1 MGKPTNKVAEICNLK
16 FQDFKKIHSIDES
29 DIFVS
34 YFGELSQEMVNDISI
49 ETEEKMINSGDKK
62 VVVKKAFNILVE
74 GLQNIRLHGGRDSN
88 NVQTS
93 CLVIVQNKQN
103 YKILFGNLISNKI
116 IKLITSKIDLINSS
130 NLDQIKEMYVTT
142 LTNGIIS
149 KKGGAGLGFI
159 TMAMKS
165 KNNLDFNFEAIDS
178 EISCFS
184 VELTLNRA

>member
-1 MGKPTNKVAEICNLK
+1 MGKPTNNVAEICNLK
-16 FQDFKKIHSIDES
+16 FEDFKKIHSIDES

-34 YFGELSQEMVNDISI
+34 HFGELSQEMVNDISI

>member
-16 FQDFKKIHSIDES
+16 FEDFKKIHSIDES
-29 DIFVS
+29 DVFVS
-34 YFGELSQEMVNDISI
+34 YFGELSQGMVNEISI

-93 CLVIVQNKQN
+93 CLVIVQNKKN
-103 YKILFGNLISNKI
+103 YKILFGNLIPNNI
-116 IKLITSKIDLINSS
+116 IKLISSKIELINSS
-130 NLDQIKEMYVTT
+130 NLDQIKEMYVAT

-184 VELTLNRA
+184 VELTLNRV

>member
-1 MGKPTNKVAEICNLK
+1 
-16 FQDFKKIHSIDES
+16 
-29 DIFVS
+29 
-34 YFGELSQEMVNDISI
+34 MVNEISI

-93 CLVIVQNKQN
+93 CLVIVQNKKN
-103 YKILFGNLISNKI
+103 YKILFGNLIPNNI
-116 IKLITSKIDLINSS
+116 IKLISSKIELINSS
-130 NLDQIKEMYVTT
+130 NLDQIKEMYVAT

-184 VELTLNRA
+184 VELTLNRV

>member
-16 FQDFKKIHSIDES
+16 LQDFKKIHSIDES